1 MVLIILKLASVVS
14 SFMVWLK
21 QVLTI
26 NDIERISQ
34 DVNGGVYVHSN
45 GLDDLIDKFNKI
57 KNNLG
62 LWFYEKLFVSYRLNT
77 MFQYSSS

>member
-34 DVNGGVYVHSN
+34 DVKGGVYRHSN

-62 LWFYEKLFVSYRLNT
+62 L
-77 MFQYSSS
+77 

>member
-1 MVLIILKLASVVS
+1 VLIILKLTSVVS
-14 SFMVWLK
+14 SFMVVWLK

-34 DVNGGVYVHSN
+34 DVNGGVYGHSN

-62 LWFYEKLFVSYRLNT
+62 L
-77 MFQYSSS
+77 

>member
-1 MVLIILKLASVVS
+1 MVLIILKLTSVVS
-14 SFMVWLK
+14 SFMVVWLK

-34 DVNGGVYVHSN
+34 DVNGGVYRHSN
-45 GLDDLIDKFNKI
+45 GLDDLTDKFNKI

-62 LWFYEKLFVSYRLNT
+62 L
-77 MFQYSSS
+77 

>member
-34 DVNGGVYVHSN
+34 DVNGGVYGHSN

-62 LWFYEKLFVSYRLNT
+62 L
-77 MFQYSSS
+77 

>member
-1 MVLIILKLASVVS
+1 MVLIILKLTSVVS

-34 DVNGGVYVHSN
+34 DVNGGVYGHSN

-62 LWFYEKLFVSYRLNT
+62 L
-77 MFQYSSS
+77 